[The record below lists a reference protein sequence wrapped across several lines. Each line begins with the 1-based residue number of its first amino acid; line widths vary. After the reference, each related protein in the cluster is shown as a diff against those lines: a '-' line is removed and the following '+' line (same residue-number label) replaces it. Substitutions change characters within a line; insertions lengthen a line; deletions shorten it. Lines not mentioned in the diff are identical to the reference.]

1 MKKIFFLAILLLLVN
16 VCSSQTKYDLS
27 INLEGHKR
35 EFIVS
40 VPSTMPPAQGY
51 PIVVMLHGS
60 SGDKDVFY
68 NAFGW
73 SELGEK
79 ENFIT
84 VFPSSLNWCFEE
96 DGIKKNNTKW
106 ACGELKEKICPEDSA
121 DLIDDVLFIKRI
133 VQLIADTLPVNDARI
148 FCSGFSNGSC
158 MTHKMAMDGGDVFS
172 SCAGSAGPLSELD
185 STYPVKRVPIWFT
198 VGELDDRFFVAPYD
212 RLPYGGD
219 SILAYLNKSI
229 HRALV
234 CQGLTNTFQ
243 KIENTNMK
251 TYIFNECQPGEI
263 CAPYLFSLIRD
274 LTHQYPNGRNHPI
287 DDPALFWQF
296 FNNPPTTVTDV
307 YHPDKDR
314 MLIISAHPNP
324 STDQIELEIK
334 NSDSDRTIASI
345 VNIYGQCLF
354 TLESNNGRFF
364 FDKNQ
369 CGTGL
374 FLVLL
379 SNEFQT
385 TSYKIIFH

>member
-1 MKKIFFLAILLLLVN
+1 MKQVFTFFLLMTYLI
-16 VCSSQTKYDLS
+16 SSHAQTKYDLS
-27 INLEGHKR
+27 LNLEGYKR

-40 VPSTMPPAQGY
+40 VPSKMPPAEGY
-51 PIVVMLHGS
+51 PLVVMLHGS
-60 SGDKDVFY
+60 SGDKNVFY

-121 DLIDDVLFIKRI
+121 DLIDDVRFIKRI

-148 FCSGFSNGSC
+148 FSSGFSNGSC
-158 MTHKMAMDGGDVFS
+158 MSHKMAMDGGDVFS

-185 STYPVKRVPIWFT
+185 STYPVRRVPIWFT
-198 VGELDDRFFVAPYD
+198 VGELDDRFFVAPYT

-234 CQGLTNTFQ
+234 CQGLTNAFQ
-243 KIENTNMK
+243 KIENTNIK
-251 TYIFNECQPGEI
+251 TYIFNECQPGEV

-287 DDPALFWQF
+287 DAPALFWQF
-296 FNNPPTTVTDV
+296 FNNPPATVTGTDQQQTEQTLKIV
-307 YHPDKDR
+307 
-314 MLIISAHPNP
+314 AFPNP
-324 STDQIELEIK
+324 STDKIELSII
-334 NSDSDRTIASI
+334 NSKSDKFVAAIFNA
-345 VNIYGQCLF
+345 YGQKLF
-354 TLESNNGRFF
+354 TLESSDGRFNI
-364 FDKNQ
+364 DKSQ
-369 CGTGL
+369 CGEGL
-374 FLVLL
+374 FVVYLTGEVQ
-379 SNEFQT
+379 SGVH
-385 TSYKIIFH
+385 KIVFR